1 MDALRIGAA
10 FPALAARAT
19 DGAEWRLPDAL
30 RGRPA
35 VLLFY
40 RGHW

>member
-1 MDALRIGAA
+1 MPRLNLGDRFPDLEGRWADGSPARIPASLDAS
-10 FPALAARAT
+10 
-19 DGAEWRLPDAL
+19 
-30 RGRPA
+30 PA

>member
-1 MDALRIGAA
+1 MDACRIGER
-10 FPALAARAT
+10 FPGLEVHT
-19 DGAEWRLPDAL
+19 LDGATLRLPDGL
-30 RGRPA
+30 RGSMA

>member
-1 MDALRIGAA
+1 MDTCRIGER
-10 FPALAARAT
+10 FPGLEVHIV
-19 DGAEWRLPDAL
+19 DGGTLRLPDAL
-30 RGRPA
+30 RGSPA